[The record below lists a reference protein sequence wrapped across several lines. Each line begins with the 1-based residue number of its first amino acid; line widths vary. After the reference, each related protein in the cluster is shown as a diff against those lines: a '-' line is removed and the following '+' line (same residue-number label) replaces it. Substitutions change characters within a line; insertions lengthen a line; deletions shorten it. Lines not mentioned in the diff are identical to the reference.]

1 MLIMEAVNLFCGDH
15 DPSASKHLTLSEMML
30 PNLQETFADHHAGG
44 SKVKIEIPV
53 GIEKLESSFKLVGH
67 DPALL
72 SMFGLGATALKKFTG
87 YSVLRDQ
94 RTGEAKKLMAI
105 IQGRLGKIEGEAY
118 KRGELQHHDYAIG
131 GIVHYEQHIDGQE
144 KVYWDFF
151 SGDWR
156 IDGVEQN
163 ADERAILGF

>member
-1 MLIMEAVNLFCGDH
+1 MLIQEAANLFCGDH
-15 DPSASKHLTLSEMML
+15 DPSASKHLTLSEIQL
-30 PNLQETFADHHAGG
+30 PTLEEMFADHHAGG

-53 GIEKLESSFKLVGH
+53 GIEKMESSFKLVGH
-67 DPALL
+67 DASLL
-72 SMFGLGATALKKFTG
+72 SQFGLGATALKKFTA
-87 YSVLRDQ
+87 YASLRDQ
-94 RTGEAKKLMAI
+94 RDGTLKKHMVIL
-105 IQGRLGKIEGEAY
+105 QGRLGKIEGEAG
-118 KRGELQHHDYAIG
+118 KRGELQHHDYAIK